1 MGTSPLYPFPVP
13 PNCLFDSPAFFEHH
27 APRFPQSIYLRS
39 DQPGW
44 DAGASLLAK
53 PEGYFHP
60 GMGSYGILP
69 PVLNLDIPANQK
81 LSIHTLTPPLA
92 LLGEKAWPYIQYLR
106 TLGFSFHSSEPSF
119 LIRITDAPL
128 EFQLDR
134 GNRKRLRKAQGAGLV
149 FRKQQE
155 WRTLY
160 TLLEQNRA
168 EKGATL
174 SLSPDEIQFMIE
186 AFPGKCAWFSLSD
199 ESRPVAAAFVL
210 QPLSPVWQVVYWGHA
225 PGTDHLSPVTFLAAC
240 LYEKAVLAGIHFL
253 DLGTASLNNQPNEGL
268 IRYKQNLGAF
278 PSLKF
283 SMVYHPLSHGA

>member
-1 MGTSPLYPFPVP
+1 MGTSPLYPFPLS
-13 PNCLFDSPAFFEHH
+13 PNCIFDSPAFYDRH
-27 APRFPQSIYLRS
+27 APRFPQSVYLRS

-53 PEGYFHP
+53 SEGYFHP

-69 PVLNLDIPANQK
+69 PALKPDALARLKQP
-81 LSIHTLTPPLA
+81 IHTLTPPLA
-92 LLGEKAWPYIQYLR
+92 ILERKAWAYLHYLG
-106 TLGFSFHSSEPSF
+106 TLGFSLQSCEPSF
-119 LIRITDAPL
+119 LIRITDGPL
-128 EFQLDR
+128 EFLLDR
-134 GNRKRLRKAQGAGLV
+134 GNRKRLRRAQAAGLV

-174 SLSPDEIQFMIE
+174 SMSPDEIQFMLDT
-186 AFPGKCAWFSLSD
+186 FPGKCAWFSLSD

-210 QPLSPVWQVVYWGHA
+210 QPLSSVWQVVYWGHA

-253 DLGTASLNNQPNEGL
+253 DLGTASLHNQPNEGL

-283 SMVYHPLSHGA
+283 SMVYHPPAHDA